1 MMQSIMDVM
10 KYILTTI
17 LVFFFVAAEAQ
28 VSATD
33 FKKLYWLEG
42 TWTQTNLK
50 TPGRTSTESW
60 SKKDDAL
67 LIGRNILLQGR
78 DTLSVEKATLLIKD
92 GAIYYVA
99 DVPQNKAAVY
109 FKLIALSETAF
120 VCENKM
126 HDFPKKI
133 SYTLLGNI
141 LKATVSG
148 NGKSIDYIFK
158 KL

>member
-1 MMQSIMDVM
+1 M
-10 KYILTTI
+10 KYLLTVI
-17 LVFFFVAAEAQ
+17 LVFFFIATRAQ
-28 VSATD
+28 VSASD

-50 TPGRTSTESW
+50 TPGRTSTERWMKSG
-60 SKKDDAL
+60 DAL
-67 LIGRNILLQGR
+67 LVGKNVLLQGT
-78 DTLSVEKATLLIKD
+78 DTLSVEKATLLVKD

-99 DVPQNKAAVY
+99 DVPHNKEPVY
-109 FKLIALSETAF
+109 FKLASVSDTAF
-120 VCENKM
+120 ICENKT

-141 LKATVSG
+141 LKATISG